1 MGGCTVAAWYP
12 ITPSSSLCE
21 YFIQLCDRYRV
32 DDETGER
39 NVAIVQAED
48 ELAAAGMVFGA
59 GWAGAR
65 AMTSTSGSGLSLMA
79 EYAGYGYFAEVP
91 GVIFDVQRAGPST
104 GLPTRTMQGDVAF
117 AYTLSHGDTKH
128 IVLLPATVAR
138 GVRVRDGGVR
148 SRRSVSDAGLRAQR
162 SRSRDELLDDAAA
175 ARIRRSRSTAEK
187 CSAPTTSTR

>member
-1 MGGCTVAAWYP
+1 MTGKTEGLLFMEGNRAAALGCVMGGCTVAAWYP

-21 YFIQLCDRYRV
+21 YFIQYCDRYRV
-32 DDETGER
+32 DPETGEH
-39 NVAIVQAED
+39 NVAIIQAED

-65 AMTSTSGSGLSLMA
+65 AMTSTSGPGISLMA

-117 AYTLSHGDTKH
+117 RLHALARRYEAHRAAAGDRTRS
-128 IVLLPATVAR
+128 L
-138 GVRVRDGGVR
+138 RVRDGGVR
-148 SRRSVSDAGLRAQR
+148 SRGSLSNAGLRAFAI
-162 SRSRDELLDDAAA
+162 S
-175 ARIRRSRSTAEK
+175 I
-187 CSAPTTSTR
+187 SA